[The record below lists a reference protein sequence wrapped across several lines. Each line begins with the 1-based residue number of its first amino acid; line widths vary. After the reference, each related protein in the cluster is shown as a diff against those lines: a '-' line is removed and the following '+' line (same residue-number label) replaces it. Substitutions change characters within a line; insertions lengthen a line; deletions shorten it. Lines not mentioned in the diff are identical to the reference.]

1 MKISGKI
8 LISNGVSSYKIYAY
22 NYIHSCNYR
31 CEAIASPPMTCDEVV
46 CADDKTKCEITQTAR
61 GTRAD
66 CVVSIPDNCGEKE
79 CDEGMVCEVRSRGKD
94 EVQVA
99 RCVPDKTNPNNP
111 RRGATCAEV
120 ECSDDE
126 VCLMLSDENG
136 ARCAKPP
143 PPTDCSQLECAEGMD
158 CLTTENKKR
167 VRCVLRKG
175 Q

>member
-1 MKISGKI
+1 
-8 LISNGVSSYKIYAY
+8 
-22 NYIHSCNYR
+22 
-31 CEAIASPPMTCDEVV
+31 MTCEEIV
-46 CADDKTKCEITQTAR
+46 CSDDKTKCEITQTAR

-79 CDEGMVCEVRSRGKD
+79 CDEGMVCEVRSRGRD
-94 EVQVA
+94 GVQVA

-111 RRGATCAEV
+111 RRAGATCAEV

-126 VCLMLSDENG
+126 VCLMLSDDNG
-136 ARCAKPP
+136 AGCAKPP

-158 CLTTENKKR
+158 CLPTGNKKR